1 MRGRPSSPGV
11 SLSTFRTI
19 LRDERDT
26 QLQLTRE
33 MMETNQKNFITNQKN
48 FIDLGV
54 GLRSVNRRVDDLADD
69 FATKGT
75 DIKNLRQDVDYLL
88 TAEKGRQS
96 SGK

>member
-1 MRGRPSSPGV
+1 ME
-11 SLSTFRTI
+11 TN
-19 LRDERDT
+19 RDT

-33 MMETNQKNFITNQKN
+33 MMETNQKNFI
-48 FIDLGV
+48 DLGV
-54 GLRSVNRRVDDLADD
+54 GLKSVNRRVDDLADD

>member
-33 MMETNQKNFITNQKN
+33 MMETNQKNFI
-48 FIDLGV
+48 DLGV
-54 GLRSVNRRVDDLADD
+54 GLNSVNRRVDDLADD

>member
-19 LRDERDT
+19 LRDERDA
-26 QLQLTRE
+26 QQQLTRE
-33 MMETNQKNFITNQKN
+33 MMETNQKN